1 MTALIFE
8 ANSQL
13 NTSAR
18 AADLADL
25 DGSLLHQVLRR
36 TVGARPDGLVTRDQ
50 RNAMEA
56 LLLTIR
62 HEPAKAVTK
71 VETSIPDL
79 RKALKSS
86 ITEARR

>member
-1 MTALIFE
+1 MDAMTALIFE

-36 TVGARPDGLVTRDQ
+36 TVGARPMGLSHAISATPW
-50 RNAMEA
+50 
-56 LLLTIR
+56 R
-62 HEPAKAVTK
+62 HC
-71 VETSIPDL
+71 S
-79 RKALKSS
+79 
-86 ITEARR
+86 